1 MKDTNVSIF
10 RAAALQHYMQ
20 SREKAALPRII
31 SPRTFVFLWVLFGL
45 LLGSG
50 LVAWLTRVPV
60 YASGQT
66 VIVDLRGR
74 SQSQDAREDDLWAV
88 VFLPPANL
96 AHLRS
101 GQKLFL
107 RFDATGGRLSVPIAA
122 VEPEIIS
129 PDAAQRRFALSGAA
143 ALAVPQ
149 PAAVATAPM
158 GSFLNTLP
166 ASTYVGSIY
175 PAEVEV
181 GSRRIMSLLPLIG
194 QLLGE

>member
-1 MKDTNVSIF
+1 MKDTNRSIF
-10 RAAALQHYMQ
+10 RAAAVQHYMQ
-20 SREKAALPRII
+20 SREKAVLPRII

-45 LLGSG
+45 LLASG
-50 LVAWLTRVPV
+50 LIAWLTRVPV

-66 VIVDLRGR
+66 VIVDLRG
-74 SQSQDAREDDLWAV
+74 QSQDAREDDLWAV
-88 VFLPPANL
+88 VFLPPENL
-96 AHLRS
+96 SHLRS

-107 RFDATGGRLSVPIAA
+107 RFDTTGGRLSVPIAA

-129 PDAAQRRFALSGAA
+129 PDAAQRRFALSAPA
-143 ALAVPQ
+143 ALAVSQ

-166 ASTYVGSIY
+166 SSTYVGSIY
-175 PAEVEV
+175 PTEVEV
-181 GSRRIMSLLPLIG
+181 GSRRTISLLPLIG